1 MTLVTA
7 WRHSKRPT
15 CCRSWLAAAILA
27 AAAPQSAS
35 AAADEPSCRPS
46 DWFRGCT
53 VSLVVENDLVS
64 GTDRNYTSGVALR
77 LTSSEGDVP
86 DLISRAA
93 APFIAPGA
101 RLRATY
107 AIGQN
112 LYTPENIETATPDP
126 DDRPYGAW
134 LYGSVGLLADAG
146 DSLTSLELSIGV
158 VGPMALG
165 EETQT
170 RVHEAI
176 GSPKPLGW
184 DSQLD
189 NEPALLLTAEHK
201 WQTRLI
207 GRLFGFGLDVAPYVG
222 GAVGNV
228 FTYADAGLTLGW
240 AWTCPRTTGRHASS
254 RVRRARAISRRSAP
268 PAAPTCLP
276 ASRRARCCTTSF
288 STAISCPIHRRST
301 GRPPSATSIRVSRSI
316 TAMCG
321 SATRT
326 CSGRRSSTARTISTR
341 LARLAS
347 PFASEHAGRL
357 RGTRAAPMF
366 QPVPEPRCRTR

>member
-7 WRHSKRPT
+7 WRHPKRPT

-86 DLISRAA
+86 DLVSRAA

-228 FTYADAGLTLGW
+228 FTYADAGLTFRLGLDLPKDYGP
-240 AWTCPRTTGRHASS
+240 PRVQPSSAGSGYFSPVSTTGGAYLFAG
-254 RVRRARAISRRSAP
+254 VEARAVLHNIFLDGNLLSDSPSVDRKTAVGDFYTGFAVNYGDVRISYTHVFRTP
-268 PAAPTCLP
+268 EFDGQNDFD
-276 ASRRARCCTTSF
+276 SF
-288 STAISCPIHRRST
+288 GALGVTVR
-301 GRPPSATSIRVSRSI
+301 
-316 TAMCG
+316 
-321 SATRT
+321 
-326 CSGRRSSTARTISTR
+326 
-341 LARLAS
+341 
-347 PFASEHAGRL
+347 F
-357 RGTRAAPMF
+357 
-366 QPVPEPRCRTR
+366 